1 MFYKETVFEI
11 TLGGLDGG
19 VLLPLRARPVL
30 LLIKMTWA

>member
-1 MFYKETVFEI
+1 MFYRETVLEI
-11 TLGGLDGG
+11 ALGELDGG